1 MVMVEAPRHCNGKCP
16 CETNL
21 SPQTGTE
28 PDAPLRNSGFSGA
41 SWHGSSGLDGTVCC
55 ANTRGARRAVLARQ
69 YVPRVPWRPILRE
82 LGITV
87 SFGAYGDAFDGMLE
101 CEN

>member
-1 MVMVEAPRHCNGKCP
+1 MLCEHTRRAKGSPRPAVRAEGTVEA
-16 CETNL
+16 
-21 SPQTGTE
+21 
-28 PDAPLRNSGFSGA
+28 
-41 SWHGSSGLDGTVCC
+41 
-55 ANTRGARRAVLARQ
+55 
-69 YVPRVPWRPILRE
+69 ILRE